1 MPGVYADLHASLAG
15 PVAVTPGPRT
25 QALRERRG
33 LLLAFAAF
41 GLFWGSWS
49 AVLPDV
55 RERSGLGDGQLG
67 LVLGAVAVAAL
78 PAMPLAGR
86 LVDRYG
92 PRRLLPAALLAF
104 AGVGLLL
111 GAAAAPAVLVGCLL
125 LLGATTGVLD
135 VVVNTATA
143 AWERIEAGR
152 LMTYGHGCFSVG
164 VLAGAVTTGVAR
176 DLGAGPPLVLGVTG
190 LLVASAGLAQP
201 AYRRWRRGPA
211 GGGAWGSAPRRR
223 LAPVLLGLGAVVAA
237 SFLVEDAV
245 QSWSALHLERS
256 LGAPPWLSGLGP
268 GLFALAMAV
277 GRLGAHVL
285 VPAGREAS
293 AVGAGALLT
302 AVGVLVLAAAPV
314 AAVAVA
320 GAALAGAGISVLAAA
335 AALGGRRAQRAR
347 TAGRRP
353 GRGHRVRL
361 HRLRGRAAAGRRAQ
375 RGAVPA
381 GRAGAARGA
390 GAGRGSRR
398 SGTAAHAGARG
409 GARRRGLTGAG
420 GGRGSGGGGRFG
432 GSGLRG
438 QALGCRRGRLWRS
451 ALASGSAP
459 PQLIS
464 GLPGRDRLWRSVRS
478 PPARRRHS

>member
-1 MPGVYADLHASLAG
+1 M
-15 PVAVTPGPRT
+15 TPGPRT

-33 LLLAFAAF
+33 LLLAFTAF

-55 RERSGLGDGQLG
+55 RERSGLADGQLG

-164 VLAGAVTTGVAR
+164 VLVGAVTTGVAR

-190 LLVASAGLAQP
+190 LLIASAGLAQP
-201 AYRRWRRGPA
+201 AYRRVATGSGLAAGP
-211 GGGAWGSAPRRR
+211 GGSAPRRR

-256 LGAPPWLSGLGP
+256 LGAPPWLGGLGP

-320 GAALAGAGISVLAAA
+320 GAALAGAGISVLAPLLLSAVGA
-335 AALGGRRAQRAR
+335 RSEPGRQGADLAVVTAFGYTGFVVGPLLVGVLSAALSLPVALALLAVLALG
-347 TAGRRP
+347 
-353 GRGHRVRL
+353 V
-361 HRLRGRAAAGRRAQ
+361 AAAGPALLRTPVRAV
-375 RGAVPA
+375 AP
-381 GRAGAARGA
+381 A
-390 GAGRGSRR
+390 GAG
-398 SGTAAHAGARG
+398 
-409 GARRRGLTGAG
+409 
-420 GGRGSGGGGRFG
+420 
-432 GSGLRG
+432 
-438 QALGCRRGRLWRS
+438 
-451 ALASGSAP
+451 
-459 PQLIS
+459 
-464 GLPGRDRLWRSVRS
+464 
-478 PPARRRHS
+478 